1 MKTARRTALLLL
13 LALFSSLAP
22 AAYAAPTLAVRV
34 FDNKAEDAA
43 EAPAAAIT
51 DMMVTELMKAG
62 IFNILER
69 EKLDY
74 IAQEQKLAM
83 SGLMDE
89 STAPEVGQL
98 KGAMYSMTGAITVYH
113 YNAKAGAIYIPGIAG
128 GAAAGKTAYV
138 TLDIRII
145 DNETGEVVYAAAE
158 EGTAKREAS
167 GILTV
172 FGGFGSASY
181 GGILATAARDSVRR
195 HVESLDDYYWED

>member
-1 MKTARRTALLLL
+1 MTAAKRAAVLPLVIIFLLI
-13 LALFSSLAP
+13 S
-22 AAYAAPTLAVRV
+22 AAAHASPTLSVRV
-34 FDNKAEDAA
+34 FDNKAGEDA

-51 DMMVTELMKAG
+51 DMMITELSKAK
-62 IFNILER
+62 IFSILER

-83 SGLMDE
+83 SGVMDE
-89 STAPEVGQL
+89 QTAPKAGQL
-98 KGAMYSMTGAITVYH
+98 KGARYSMTGAITVYH

-158 EGTAKREAS
+158 EGTARREAA
-167 GILTV
+167 GILSA

-181 GGILATAARDSVRR
+181 GGILATAARDSVRK
-195 HVESLDDYYWED
+195 HVASLGDADEL